1 MIGEAP
7 LTLRHPVCTLDN
19 HVLFPA
25 GTVLSADVLRDLIE
39 SQNTV
44 LESEALCRHCF
55 LQSDLLKF
63 LGDPPYHAI
72 FSDEKDVAGLMA
84 DMENIH
90 LPLPVLATLDYF
102 RQHCFYTYHHVLM
115 VFALSTLLAKDL
127 IPGSEAEIIHAATG
141 PTHDIGKIC
150 VPVDILKKPGPL
162 TMAERDVLEHH
173 TTAGYVLLSHY
184 FKNAKA
190 PATRT
195 AKYHHERRNGQ
206 GYPRG
211 MELTDPWVEIVALCD
226 IYDALISPRP
236 YRPAFD
242 NRSALEEVIGMA
254 GRGEIS
260 PDAVRALVAYN
271 RTPRAD
277 FRECRLS
284 KERRGTSPTKNS
296 HGVLAEEEDE

>member
-25 GTVLSADVLRDLIE
+25 GTLLSADVLQDLASSQKTVSE
-39 SQNTV
+39 SQ
-44 LESEALCRHCF
+44 ALCRHCF

-63 LGDPPYHAI
+63 LSDPPYHSI

-115 VFALSTLLAKDL
+115 VFALSTLLARDL

-150 VPVDILKKPGPL
+150 VPVHILKKPGPL
-162 TMAERDVLEHH
+162 TTAERDVLEHH

-184 FKNAKA
+184 FRDPQAL
-190 PATRT
+190 ATKT
-195 AKYHHERRNGQ
+195 ASSHHERRDGL

-211 MELTDPWVEIVALCD
+211 LELTDPWVEIVAVCD
-226 IYDALISPRP
+226 IYDALISTRP

-242 NRSALEEVIGMA
+242 NRSALEEIIGMA

-271 RTPRAD
+271 RTPRVD
-277 FRECRLS
+277 YRECRLS
-284 KERRGTSPTKNS
+284 KERRGTAPPRSS
-296 HGVLAEEEDE
+296 YGFLAEEEDT